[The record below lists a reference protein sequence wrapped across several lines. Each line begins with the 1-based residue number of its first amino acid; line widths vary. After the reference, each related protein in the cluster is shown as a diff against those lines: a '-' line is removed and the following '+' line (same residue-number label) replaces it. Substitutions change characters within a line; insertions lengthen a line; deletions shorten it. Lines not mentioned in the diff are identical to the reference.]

1 MGSTGSNRY
10 SFITRNPKLEAA
22 VNKAFDRA
30 NLEGEDSDI
39 YNQMYRYKAI
49 RDLSSTQQELVY
61 DYLAARLFGARY

>member
-1 MGSTGSNRY
+1 MGSIGANRY
-10 SFITRNPKLEAA
+10 SFITRNPKLETA

-49 RDLSSTQQELVY
+49 RDLSSVQQELVY
-61 DYLAARLFGARY
+61 DYLSERLGFRRG